1 MRGVSKGRFEREA
14 ERSVG
19 TLSFYDGALD
29 TLEELAERDASIGV
43 VTNLPRWLVGP
54 MLEATEIDEYFDAV
68 VTPGRGVRSKPSPH
82 GLLKVLREMGEEPG
96 REVWFVGD
104 SAADAEAAARAGVS
118 FAWASY
124 GYDDEAPPGTERE
137 LGSFGEVLEL

>member
-1 MRGVSKGRFEREA
+1 MRDVSKGRFAREA

-19 TLSFYDGALD
+19 SLSFYDGAFD

-43 VTNLPRWLVGP
+43 VTNLPGWLVGP
-54 MLEATEIDEYFDAV
+54 MLEATEIDEYFEVV

-82 GLLKVLREMGEEPG
+82 GLLKALREMGEEPG
-96 REVWFVGD
+96 RDVWFVGD
-104 SAADAEAAARAGVS
+104 SAADSQASARAGVN

-124 GYDDEAPPGTERE
+124 GYDDEAPAGTERE
-137 LGSFGEVLEL
+137 LGSFGEVLDL